1 MAAASRTLVRLAG
14 ETELHRTPLEG
25 VLSPVARFRGPRRVP
40 NSEAVRRLLVRL
52 HEFPHPVLANESPRP
67 PLSMS
72 PAGPGCSLRVSG

>member
-25 VLSPVARFRGPRRVP
+25 VLSPVARFRGPSRVP

-52 HEFPHPVLANESPRP
+52 HEFPHPR
-67 PLSMS
+67 
-72 PAGPGCSLRVSG
+72 SGKRDSETAVKYELWHLLVAL